1 MDKEETK
8 MPELL
13 PLGSV
18 VTLREG
24 NKKIMIVGRL
34 QKHMETEEICDYA
47 AVLWP
52 EGLIDSK
59 RFYLFN
65 QDDIQCLYFVGL
77 QDVEEFN
84 YRYELEDQY
93 NQLSHP

>member
-1 MDKEETK
+1 

-18 VTLREG
+18 VTLVEG
-24 NKKIMIVGRL
+24 DKKIMIVGRL
-34 QKHMETEEICDYA
+34 QKHVETGKIFDYA

-52 EGLIDSK
+52 EGMIDSK
-59 RFYLFN
+59 QLYLFN
-65 QDDIQCLYFVGL
+65 QEDIQRLYFVGL

-84 YRYELEDQY
+84 FRFELENQY
-93 NQLSHP
+93 NQVSHP

>member
-1 MDKEETK
+1 
-8 MPELL
+8 MPDVL

-18 VTLREG
+18 VMLKEG
-24 NKKIMIVGRL
+24 DKKIMIVGRL
-34 QKHMETEEICDYA
+34 QKHVETQEIFDYA

-52 EGLIDSK
+52 EGMIDSK

-65 QDDIQCLYFVGL
+65 HTDIQRLYFVGL
-77 QDVEEFN
+77 QNVEEFN
-84 YRYELEDQY
+84 YREELDHQY

>member
-1 MDKEETK
+1 

-34 QKHMETEEICDYA
+34 QKHKETQKIFDYA

-52 EGLIDSK
+52 EGMIDSQQ
-59 RFYLFN
+59 FYLFD
-65 QDDIQCLYFVGL
+65 QEDIQYLYFVGL

-84 YRYELEDQY
+84 FRYELENQY
-93 NQLSHP
+93 KKKSHP